1 MRNHVLTV
9 LFATAALALALPSSA
24 KTPLA
29 VTVRTDAVT
38 VSGVTPGGDVVLF
51 WYTKYSIRGVM
62 HSDALATLLH
72 DGDNDGVVTMSA
84 KVSLRSVW
92 VAVDA
97 ADGSLAYGAL
107 PQFPLSASALD
118 QTLFRKDAE
127 GEIATMVRDNPRL
140 AVLLVR
146 PGSGAWMLRALD
158 GNLND
163 RDGAPN
169 GKVEIAFEDTLSVID
184 GKKKGPKHL
193 KAGDV
198 VAAIDPGHLTL
209 VTAQVTK

>member
-1 MRNHVLTV
+1 MRTPI
-9 LFATAALALALPSSA
+9 LALTFTITALMVALPSSA

-29 VTVRTDAVT
+29 VAVRPDAVT
-38 VSGVTPGGDVVLF
+38 ISGVTPGGDVVLF
-51 WYTKYSIRGVM
+51 WYTKYSIHGVT
-62 HSDALATLLH
+62 HSDALAELLH
-72 DGDNDGVVTMSA
+72 DNDNDGVVTLSA

-92 VAVDA
+92 VAVDL
-97 ADGSLAYGAL
+97 ADGTLAYGAL
-107 PQFPLSASALD
+107 PQFPLSASRLD
-118 QTLFRKDAE
+118 QTLLRKDAE

-163 RDGAPN
+163 RDGAAN
-169 GKVEIAFEDTLSVID
+169 GKVEIAFEDTLSIVD
-184 GKKKGPKHL
+184 AKKKGPKHL

-198 VAAIDPGHLTL
+198 VAAIDPGHLML
-209 VTAQVTK
+209 VTGQVTK